1 MVSEGAQKRSAAQAP
16 RPCREEGDGAMRRP
30 RRRRKRKGSKHLTIS
45 ARNAEWEEAR
55 AKADRREL
63 SLSRY
68 VRMLLDRDVS
78 GEEKTFTA
86 LAPEEQRELLEG
98 VQELRALRALLTEEA
113 AAPAR
118 EEETARE
125 PPAAPAGDEQTG
137 REPPAAPAGDEQ
149 TACEAPAA
157 PAQDEQTGREPAAPR
172 TPEDAGQAESSD
184 SAESCDPAEPDEP
197 EPGQGQLP
205 F

>member
-1 MVSEGAQKRSAAQAP
+1 
-16 RPCREEGDGAMRRP
+16 MRRP

-45 ARNAEWEEAR
+45 ARNAEWEAAR

-98 VQELRALRALLTEEA
+98 VRELRALRALLTEEA
-113 AAPAR
+113 AASAR
-118 EEETARE
+118 DEE
-125 PPAAPAGDEQTG
+125 TG
-137 REPPAAPAGDEQ
+137 REPPAAPARDEQ
-149 TACEAPAA
+149 TAREAPAA
-157 PAQDEQTGREPAAPR
+157 PARDEETGREPSTAPARDEQMAREAPAPPAQDEERAREAQAPR
-172 TPEDAGQAESSD
+172 TPEGAGQ
-184 SAESCDPAEPDEP
+184 AESCDPAEPDEP
-197 EPGQGQLP
+197 GSGQGRLP

>member
-1 MVSEGAQKRSAAQAP
+1 MK
-16 RPCREEGDGAMRRP
+16 RP
-30 RRRRKRKGSKHLTIS
+30 RRGRRRKGGKHLTIS

-55 AKADRREL
+55 AKADRRGL
-63 SLSRY
+63 SLSGY
-68 VRMLLDRDVS
+68 VRTLLDRDVS

-98 VQELRALRALLTEEA
+98 VRELRALLTEEA

-118 EEETARE
+118 DEETGREAPAPPARDDETARE
-125 PPAAPAGDEQTG
+125 PPV
-137 REPPAAPAGDEQ
+137 
-149 TACEAPAA
+149 
-157 PAQDEQTGREPAAPR
+157 PR

-184 SAESCDPAEPDEP
+184 PVEPDEP
-197 EPGQGQLP
+197 ESGQGRLP

>member
-1 MVSEGAQKRSAAQAP
+1 MK
-16 RPCREEGDGAMRRP
+16 RP

-55 AKADRREL
+55 AKADRRGQ
-63 SLSRY
+63 SRARY
-68 VRMLLDRDVS
+68 VKMLLDRDVS
-78 GEEKTFTA
+78 GGEKTFTA

-98 VQELRALRALLTEEA
+98 VRELRALLLTEEA

-118 EEETARE
+118 DEEAGREPPAPPAHDEQDEETVRE
-125 PPAAPAGDEQTG
+125 PPAAPAQDAETA
-137 REPPAAPAGDEQ
+137 REPSAPH
-149 TACEAPAA
+149 T
-157 PAQDEQTGREPAAPR
+157 REK
-172 TPEDAGQAESSD
+172 AGQAESSD

-197 EPGQGQLP
+197 EPSQGQLP

>member
-1 MVSEGAQKRSAAQAP
+1 MK
-16 RPCREEGDGAMRRP
+16 RP

-68 VRMLLDRDVS
+68 VKTLLDRDVS
-78 GEEKTFTA
+78 GGEKTFTA

-98 VQELRALRALLTEEA
+98 VRELRALLTEEA
-113 AAPAR
+113 APPAR
-118 EEETARE
+118 DEETVRE
-125 PPAAPAGDEQTG
+125 PPAPQT
-137 REPPAAPAGDEQ
+137 REE
-149 TACEAPAA
+149 
-157 PAQDEQTGREPAAPR
+157 
-172 TPEDAGQAESSD
+172 AGQAESSD

-197 EPGQGQLP
+197 EPGQGRLP

>member
-1 MVSEGAQKRSAAQAP
+1 MK
-16 RPCREEGDGAMRRP
+16 RP
-30 RRRRKRKGSKHLTIS
+30 RRGRRRKGGKHLTIS

-55 AKADRREL
+55 AKADRRGL
-63 SLSRY
+63 SLSGY

-98 VQELRALRALLTEEA
+98 VRELRALRALLTEEA

-118 EEETARE
+118 VEE
-125 PPAAPAGDEQTG
+125 TG
-137 REPPAAPAGDEQ
+137 REPPA
-149 TACEAPAA
+149 
-157 PAQDEQTGREPAAPR
+157 PR
-172 TPEDAGQAESSD
+172 TPEDGGQAESSD
-184 SAESCDPAEPDEP
+184 PVEPDEP
-197 EPGQGQLP
+197 EPGQGRLP

>member
-1 MVSEGAQKRSAAQAP
+1 MK
-16 RPCREEGDGAMRRP
+16 RP

-45 ARNAEWEEAR
+45 ARNAEWEEAHAR
-55 AKADRREL
+55 ADRRGL

-68 VRMLLDRDVS
+68 VKTLLDRDVS
-78 GEEKTFTA
+78 GGEKTFTA

-98 VQELRALRALLTEEA
+98 VRELRALLTEEA

-118 EEETARE
+118 DEETARE
-125 PPAAPAGDEQTG
+125 APAPPEQDEQTG
-137 REPPAAPAGDEQ
+137 REPPA
-149 TACEAPAA
+149 TH
-157 PAQDEQTGREPAAPR
+157 TRE
-172 TPEDAGQAESSD
+172 EAGQAES
-184 SAESCDPAEPDEP
+184 CDPVEPDEP

>member
-1 MVSEGAQKRSAAQAP
+1 
-16 RPCREEGDGAMRRP
+16 MRRP

-45 ARNAEWEEAR
+45 ARNAEWEAAR

-98 VQELRALRALLTEEA
+98 VRELRALRALLTEEA

-118 EEETARE
+118 DEE
-125 PPAAPAGDEQTG
+125 TG
-137 REPPAAPAGDEQ
+137 REPPAAPARDEQ
-149 TACEAPAA
+149 TAREAPAP
-157 PAQDEQTGREPAAPR
+157 PARDEERAREAQVPR
-172 TPEDAGQAESSD
+172 TPEDTGL
-184 SAESCDPAEPDEP
+184 AESCDPAEPDEP
-197 EPGQGQLP
+197 GSGQGRLP

>member
-1 MVSEGAQKRSAAQAP
+1 MKRP
-16 RPCREEGDGAMRRP
+16 MRV
-30 RRRRKRKGSKHLTIS
+30 RKRKESKHLTIS

-55 AKADRREL
+55 AKADRRGL
-63 SLSRY
+63 SIARY
-68 VRMLLDRDVS
+68 VRTLMDRDVS

-86 LAPEEQRELLEG
+86 LTPEEQRELLEG
-98 VQELRALRALLTEEA
+98 VRELRALRALLTEEA

-118 EEETARE
+118 DEEK
-125 PPAAPAGDEQTG
+125 G
-137 REPPAAPAGDEQ
+137 R
-149 TACEAPAA
+149 EAPAA

-197 EPGQGQLP
+197 EPSQGRLP

>member
-1 MVSEGAQKRSAAQAP
+1 MKRP
-16 RPCREEGDGAMRRP
+16 KRG
-30 RRRRKRKGSKHLTIS
+30 RRRRGGKHLTIS

-55 AKADRREL
+55 AKADRRGL
-63 SLSRY
+63 SLSGY

-98 VQELRALRALLTEEA
+98 VRELRALRALLTEEA

-118 EEETARE
+118 DEETARE
-125 PPAAPAGDEQTG
+125 PPAPPARVEETG
-137 REPPAAPAGDEQ
+137 REPPA
-149 TACEAPAA
+149 
-157 PAQDEQTGREPAAPR
+157 PR
-172 TPEDAGQAESSD
+172 TPEDGGQAESSD
-184 SAESCDPAEPDEP
+184 PVEPDEP
-197 EPGQGQLP
+197 EPGQGRLP